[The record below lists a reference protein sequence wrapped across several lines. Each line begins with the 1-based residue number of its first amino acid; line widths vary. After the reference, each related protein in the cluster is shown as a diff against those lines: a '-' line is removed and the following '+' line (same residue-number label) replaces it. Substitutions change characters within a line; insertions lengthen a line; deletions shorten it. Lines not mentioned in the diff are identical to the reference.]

1 MLCSLQKRLKVSASH
16 RDAPSSS
23 GPSATERNKGT
34 HSFCCAER
42 EAGWEPAVPALLRQ
56 DEVPCPWDHPAT
68 PARAGDTAPTA
79 ARPTP
84 AAWGNSRSAVGQQ
97 ERQRQV
103 PSGLLRSCWALG
115 SPRCSRQQ
123 NGPALPPARQPRAPA
138 ALKQNSPGGITP
150 VYPGGLNKHP
160 RACSAA
166 VCGATA
172 NNPALF
178 SALLYNP
185 SLRIPPN
192 LWGLLVYER
201 TGMDNF
207 LHSRY
212 LVENITA

>member
-1 MLCSLQKRLKVSASH
+1 MLCSLQKRLTVSASH

-56 DEVPCPWDHPAT
+56 DEVPRPWDHPAT

-115 SPRCSRQQ
+115 SPRCCSA
-123 NGPALPPARQPRAPA
+123 PLLPA
-138 ALKQNSPGGITP
+138 AERPRSASRTAATGTSSAEAELPRWDYPSVPGRAEQASMSVLGSGLRSHRKQSWLIFSSFVQPLTKNSPKFM
-150 VYPGGLNKHP
+150 GL
-160 RACSAA
+160 
-166 VCGATA
+166 
-172 NNPALF
+172 
-178 SALLYNP
+178 
-185 SLRIPPN
+185 IN
-192 LWGLLVYER
+192 L
-201 TGMDNF
+201 
-207 LHSRY
+207 
-212 LVENITA
+212 